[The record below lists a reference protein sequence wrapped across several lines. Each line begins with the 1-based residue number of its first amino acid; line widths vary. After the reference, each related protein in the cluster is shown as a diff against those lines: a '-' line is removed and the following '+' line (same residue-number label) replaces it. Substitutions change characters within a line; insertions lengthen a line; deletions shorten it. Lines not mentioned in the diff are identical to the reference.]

1 MKSLRVLGFA
11 IWLAL
16 ALLVSEQGV
25 LLHELGHDLEHLQA
39 AADDHADDHDHDH
52 DRHHPAPH
60 DCVKCF
66 VFSQLSGSAPAAIAA
81 LALVTE
87 PILHTRFIAIPAP
100 SRTVV
105 ATRSRAPPVL
115 L

>member
-1 MKSLRVLGFA
+1 MQSLRVLGFA
-11 IWLAL
+11 IGLCL
-16 ALLVSEQGV
+16 ALLVSGQGV

-39 AADDHADDHDHDH
+39 AAHDDDHDHDG
-52 DRHHPAPH
+52 HHPAPH

-66 VFSQLSGSAPAAIAA
+66 VFSQLSGSAPAAIAP
-81 LALVTE
+81 LATLAE
-87 PILHTRFIAIPAP
+87 AIRHTPFIAIPAP